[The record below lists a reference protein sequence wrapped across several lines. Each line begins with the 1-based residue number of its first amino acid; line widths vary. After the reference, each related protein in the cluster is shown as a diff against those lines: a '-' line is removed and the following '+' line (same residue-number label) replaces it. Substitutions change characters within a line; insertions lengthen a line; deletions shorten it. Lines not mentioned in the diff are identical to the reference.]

1 MTLWESFKLKVRE
14 VWALVGG
21 MYDQGYADGQET
33 AKRLRRKK
41 DERNRKE
48 V

>member
-1 MTLWESFKLKVRE
+1 MTLWESFKFKVQE

-33 AKRLRRKK
+33 AKKIKLMKKPRK
-41 DERNRKE
+41 
-48 V
+48 